1 MIFKDHSMKTVTL
14 ILLLIFVP
22 LAPDSNAQQQRARA
36 RESQLVEEFSFTI
49 KDFKM
54 DHQSQMN
61 NLNISVR
68 YRYRA
73 NITKAD
79 YPDFRWLEKDIETSL
94 TNYPNKT
101 DYWEIVNKQLTGT
114 LMKKYPSLTR
124 VTIEIEVSPSLLVPF
139 QRSSTVTRRR
149 SDTSQNHLR

>member
-1 MIFKDHSMKTVTL
+1 MKALALIF
-14 ILLLIFVP
+14 LLIFVP
-22 LAPDSNAQQQRARA
+22 LKPDSYAQPQRTRMN
-36 RESQLVEEFSFTI
+36 ESKLVEEFSFVM

-54 DHQSQMN
+54 DHQTQMN
-61 NLNISVR
+61 SLNISVR

-101 DYWEIVNKQLTGT
+101 DYWEMVNKQLTAT

-124 VTIEIEVSPSLLVPF
+124 HTIEIEVAPSSLVPF
-139 QRSSTVTRRR
+139 LRTSTVTRERR
-149 SDTSQNHLR
+149 R

>member
-1 MIFKDHSMKTVTL
+1 MKTVTL

-22 LAPDSNAQQQRARA
+22 LTPHSYAQQQRARA
-36 RESQLVEEFSFTI
+36 SESQLVEEFSFAI

-68 YRYRA
+68 YRYSA

-94 TNYPNKT
+94 TNYPNKA
-101 DYWEIVNKQLTGT
+101 DYWEIVNKQLTAT

-124 VTIEIEVSPSLLVPF
+124 VTIEIEVAPSSLVPF
-139 QRSSTVTRRR
+139 LRSSTVTRYR